1 MFFRRQKTQQLEK
14 YIVKEPFVLREWGD
28 RKGDTVFNKIIRVGT
43 QIEILPHRG
52 GLIKRIWIDGVEY
65 GQHKLITT
73 KAEIAARCIKR

>member
-1 MFFRRQKTQQLEK
+1 MFFRRRKTQQLEK

-28 RKGDTVFNKIIRVGT
+28 SHGLTECSRQLPIGT
-43 QIEILPHRG
+43 QLTIQSHKNG
-52 GLIKRIWIDGVEY
+52 KVKRIWIDGVEY

>member
-1 MFFRRQKTQQLEK
+1 MFFRRRKTQQLEK

-52 GLIKRIWIDGVEY
+52 GLIKRIWIDSEELGKY
-65 GQHKLITT
+65 KLVTT
-73 KAEIAARCIKR
+73 KDDIVARCIKR